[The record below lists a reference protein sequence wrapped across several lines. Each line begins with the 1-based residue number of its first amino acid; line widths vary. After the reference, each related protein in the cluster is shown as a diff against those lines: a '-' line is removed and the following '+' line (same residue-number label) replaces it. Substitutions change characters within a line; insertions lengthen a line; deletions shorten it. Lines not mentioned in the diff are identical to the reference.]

1 MNILPHERRSQYSV
15 CFFSRLASFSWH
27 LTSFHLFL
35 LPTAIVAFL
44 LLFATFAVG
53 LRCFADFDKGLLSSK
68 LHGQSYSPVAT
79 GFSKADLFG
88 DYFYF
93 PSHIPLFSS
102 AVTGSKTSYSSPL
115 PSPGEHTNS
124 SNMRQSSYNAGSQLG
139 PRISIEWRNHLDIEQ
154 HSIFFSSFL
163 TLDIPSTWS
172 SEHED
177 TPQGTPTSPD
187 SSSASSKLVS
197 VK

>member
-1 MNILPHERRSQYSV
+1 MKVQTSTAVFSPLFVISVYKLVRFYQPESRDEYSTTRATLTV
-15 CFFSRLASFSWH
+15 FSP
-27 LTSFHLFL
+27 FL
-35 LPTAIVAFL
+35 LPPRIIFLTSNIIPPFFSSAIVAFL

-139 PRISIEWRNHLDIEQ
+139 PRISIE
-154 HSIFFSSFL
+154 
-163 TLDIPSTWS
+163 
-172 SEHED
+172 
-177 TPQGTPTSPD
+177 
-187 SSSASSKLVS
+187 
-197 VK
+197 